1 MSTVGIVAI
10 GRNEG
15 ERLHRCLNSVVGRG
29 LTLVYVD
36 SGSTDG
42 SIKLARN
49 LGVEVV
55 ELDFSRPFSAARAR
69 NECPSENAPE
79 PDFSGVSFRDG
90 SRSFGAAE

>member
-49 LGVEVV
+49 LGVE
-55 ELDFSRPFSAARAR
+55 
-69 NECPSENAPE
+69 
-79 PDFSGVSFRDG
+79 GV
-90 SRSFGAAE
+90 